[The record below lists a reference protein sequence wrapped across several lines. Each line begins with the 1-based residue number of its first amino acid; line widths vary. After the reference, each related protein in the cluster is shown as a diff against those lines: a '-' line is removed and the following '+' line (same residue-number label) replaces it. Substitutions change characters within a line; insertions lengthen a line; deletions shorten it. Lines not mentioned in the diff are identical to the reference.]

1 MLKTLAK
8 IRSLPKFKEA
18 LKYAWNKVQTEIQ
31 RYWKRRKIDI
41 KKTVLNEDAR
51 LMIIAFVLTQASDC
65 LQELVPMLYAV
76 QSFVNDTL
84 YEECA
89 PLATFESAFKVISFE
104 FEEHVVN
111 H

>member
-1 MLKTLAK
+1 M
-8 IRSLPKFKEA
+8 
-18 LKYAWNKVQTEIQ
+18 QTEVE
-31 RYWKRRKIDI
+31 RYWKRRNIDI

-51 LMIIAFVLTQASDC
+51 LMIIAFVLTQAGDSIK
-65 LQELVPMLYAV
+65 ELVPMLYAV
-76 QSFVNDTL
+76 QSFVNETL

-104 FEEHVVN
+104 FEENVVN